1 MIAKVSATRME
12 LLRMKK
18 RLSLARRGHY
28 LLKGKQDE
36 LLRRF
41 MALLEEYLPLRK
53 ALDGTFADL
62 EKKIG
67 AAAAE
72 TDPAEAAA
80 AAWPLPPPVVVERK
94 SRRILN
100 LEVPVRKARN
110 ERPLP
115 SYGQLQLSLVFDDVI
130 AGWADAVPSF
140 LDGADR
146 EETLILLAD
155 EIEQTR
161 RRVNALEFRLIP
173 DLEEGIR
180 LVTLKLAEAELGNL
194 SRLMRVK
201 EIVRSR

>member
-1 MIAKVSATRME
+1 VIAKVSATRME

-41 MALLEEYLPLRK
+41 MALLEEYLPRRR
-53 ALDGTFADL
+53 DL
-62 EKKIG
+62 ERAFAGLENMIG
-67 AAAAE
+67 EAAAE
-72 TDPAEAAA
+72 TGAAEAAA
-80 AAWPLPPPVVVERK
+80 AGWPLPPPVTVERGK
-94 SRRILN
+94 DRILN
-100 LEVPVRKARN
+100 LEVPVRRARN
-110 ERPLP
+110 ERHLP
-115 SYGQLQLSLVFDDVI
+115 SYGPLQLPLPFDDVI
-130 AGWADAVPSF
+130 AGWADMIPVL

-146 EETLILLAD
+146 EETLLLLAD
-155 EIEQTR
+155 EIERTR
-161 RRVNALEFRLIP
+161 RRVNALEFRLVP

-180 LVTLKLAEAELGNL
+180 RITFKLAEAELGNL